1 MKVLLL
7 KKGLYCTKSLIEWC
21 RITQDGC
28 AHRSFNGRL
37 VPSTHIDIGYQ
48 TYIPYLFLFAEMRK
62 EKLLALRI

>member
-28 AHRSFNGRL
+28 AHRSLNGGL

-48 TYIPYLFLFAEMRK
+48 TYPYPFLFAEMRK

>member
-7 KKGLYCTKSLIEWC
+7 KKGLYCTKSLIEWR

-28 AHRSFNGRL
+28 AHRSFNGGL
-37 VPSTHIDIGYQ
+37 VPSTHIDIEYQ
-48 TYIPYLFLFAEMRK
+48 TYIPALFLVAEMRK